1 MASLS
6 GAIRVTPRTRA
17 TPIGRSRNVTVHA
30 NAGGQGGPKKP
41 ILTGKKPEVKMME
54 YKINARLPR
63 AEKTRMPMNIVFIS
77 TEVAPWSKTGG
88 LGDVVGALPIEL
100 ARRGHNVMT
109 ISPRYDQYYDAWD
122 TSRSID
128 ICGQRVGFFH
138 TFDMGVNR
146 IWVDHPL
153 FLAKVN
159 GVTGSQLYGTKA
171 GADYKD
177 NQLRFRIFCQ
187 AAIEAT
193 RCLPMSPGEDVM
205 FVANDW
211 HSALVPVMLKHIY
224 QPSGQFKRAKSAIC
238 IHNIAFQGRFW
249 ADSFKE
255 LQLPESARGPFQFT
269 DGWRVVFD
277 ETTPPVD
284 GEIARMQDNYQKF
297 AKINWLQAGLKT
309 ADCRITVSPNYAT
322 EVMSKERGIELDSV
336 VRELGGIQ
344 GIVNG
349 MDPTEWSPENDKFI
363 PVNYGATTV
372 LSGKKA
378 ARAKLQQMAG
388 LPTGTSGPIFGF
400 IGRLEAQK
408 GADILMAAVPGIVAA
423 GGQVVILGT

>member
-1 MASLS
+1 MPKRATRPHLTSNIQLFHTGSCTPLHHSTDLIDYTFITRDTLLS
-6 GAIRVTPRTRA
+6 GIILPIFA
-17 TPIGRSRNVTVHA
+17 TPPPHSHADDPLWRRPPRVNFVIPYSVATYFCLFSSHFNYRPHEIDGGCCRTCCHLPWPTPPTRGNVVLPPLPPPPSPRPPPPRPPCDLLPAQA

-269 DGWRVVFD
+269 DGWRV
-277 ETTPPVD
+277 
-284 GEIARMQDNYQKF
+284 RLY
-297 AKINWLQAGLKT
+297 
-309 ADCRITVSPNYAT
+309 
-322 EVMSKERGIELDSV
+322 
-336 VRELGGIQ
+336 
-344 GIVNG
+344 
-349 MDPTEWSPENDKFI
+349 
-363 PVNYGATTV
+363 
-372 LSGKKA
+372 
-378 ARAKLQQMAG
+378 
-388 LPTGTSGPIFGF
+388 TSI
-400 IGRLEAQK
+400 
-408 GADILMAAVPGIVAA
+408 
-423 GGQVVILGT
+423 